1 MPLDDE
7 WKLYGDDTMR
17 HLESLAS
24 RPDAD
29 TRFKLALIYAIK
41 DVRKDLKATKTEIIQ
56 RIERAEKTIL
66 GPGKVAHIV
75 KTEMKDDQRAG
86 KLETDVKRL
95 WWLVGLLTVAIVG
108 LAIKKAF
115 T

>member
-1 MPLDDE
+1 MDSDE
-7 WKLYGDDTMR
+7 YKLYGDDTLR
-17 HLESLAS
+17 HLEALAS

-41 DVRKDLKATKTEIIQ
+41 DVRRDIKLTKTEIMA
-56 RIERAEKTIL
+56 RIDRAEKTII

-75 KTEMKDDQRAG
+75 KTEMKDDQRVG

-95 WWLVGLLTVAIVG
+95 WWLVGLLTVAIIG
-108 LAIKKAF
+108 LAIAKALK
-115 T
+115 